1 MSAAGESRSTV
12 GAFFHRS
19 RRWAEHIL
27 RNYSSESFSP
37 VSVKNCEPERKTT
50 REEDQL
56 IVQKGREKA
65 HAPVRAVLAEEN
77 QETNQP
83 SDGCHIR
90 FWNHSSTVLGGEN
103 AFD

>member
-1 MSAAGESRSTV
+1 MGSTC
-12 GAFFHRS
+12 
-19 RRWAEHIL
+19 
-27 RNYSSESFSP
+27 SEELLIGIIFTNFC
-37 VSVKNCEPERKTT
+37 KELWTT

-56 IVQKGREKA
+56 IVQKCREKA

-83 SDGCHIR
+83 SDGCQIR